1 MPTAAPI
8 NQISHTSLEKAS
20 DLECIHLVNR
30 NGGKVKCNTTIDPDD
45 CDGGFLKGTN
55 KFLYPVSM
63 GVYQCVEP
71 PPDGPNPFQSQLP
84 KDKKDKFQFQQM
96 LVKDAFG
103 GGLANGVFAC
113 VDHNRQ
119 HIFSGLTAAN
129 QNDAYKMQDICR
141 LNGGDMMKV
150 TYKSQ

>member
-1 MPTAAPI
+1 MPTAAHK
-8 NQISHTSLEKAS
+8 NQISHASLEKAS
-20 DLECIHLVNR
+20 DLQCIQLQG

-45 CDGGFLKGTN
+45 CDGEYLTGTN
-55 KFLYPVSM
+55 KFLYPVSLE
-63 GVYQCVEP
+63 VHACRRVP
-71 PPDGPNPFQSQLP
+71 RDGPNPFQS
-84 KDKKDKFQFQQM
+84 QQM

-113 VDHNRQ
+113 VHRKKQ
-119 HIFSGLTAAN
+119 QIFSGLTAAN